1 MTNDDDDGDK
11 NGNDNV
17 DNSTS
22 LYNESFDI
30 KTRRQLL

>member
-1 MTNDDDDGDK
+1 MTKDDDDGNK

-22 LYNESFDI
+22 LYNASFDI
-30 KTRRQLL
+30 KTRR